1 MVLFLLLDSAQNSM
15 IEATQA
21 YGIEEASETE
31 SEAQVNQ
38 LSKHFLLYIT
48 QQIPIIRNNKAT
60 KYQGLCSQIPIL
72 FCTGRYGIT
81 SVVSHDPVSNCLF
94 CL

>member
-38 LSKHFLLYIT
+38 LSKHFLLHIT
-48 QQIPIIRNNKAT
+48 QQIPIIRKQQQSHKISRFMFPNPNTVLYRKIWN
-60 KYQGLCSQIPIL
+60 Y
-72 FCTGRYGIT
+72 
-81 SVVSHDPVSNCLF
+81 VSSKP
-94 CL
+94 

>member
-38 LSKHFLLYIT
+38 LSKHAFPFTHNSTNSYY
-48 QQIPIIRNNKAT
+48 KEAT
-60 KYQGLCSQIPIL
+60 TKPQNIKVYVPKSQYCSVQEDMEL
-72 FCTGRYGIT
+72 RQ
-81 SVVSHDPVSNCLF
+81 
-94 CL
+94 